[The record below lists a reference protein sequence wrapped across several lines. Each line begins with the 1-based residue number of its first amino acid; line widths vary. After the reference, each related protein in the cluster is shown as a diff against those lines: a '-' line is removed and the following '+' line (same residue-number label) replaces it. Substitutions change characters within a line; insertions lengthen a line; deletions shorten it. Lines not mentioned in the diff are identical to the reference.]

1 MSKLVLPWIVAI
13 ACFVAFGASF
23 SEVHRLKR
31 RIGEISRHTF
41 HDHVDVRRF
50 IIAAKLAEVDHPVVV
65 FGDSITEMAELP
77 RQLCGQTVIN
87 AGIGGMNS
95 SEAARLAPGLFKRQP
110 FLMVLAFGAND
121 VGASA
126 IEQNYSELIQIS
138 RRLSPRIVLIS
149 DTADA
154 ATEDEIKRAAVVA
167 ELPYVNPTIPAA
179 LKMTDAI
186 HYTSAAYRVWLP
198 ALEAAVA
205 KECG

>member
-1 MSKLVLPWIVAI
+1 MSKPVFPWIVAVI
-13 ACFVAFGASF
+13 CFAAFGASF

-41 HDHVDVRRF
+41 HDHADVRRF

-77 RQLCGQTVIN
+77 RQLCGQTVVN

-95 SEAARLAPGLFKRQP
+95 SEAARLAPGLFERPP

-121 VGASA
+121 VGATV
-126 IEQNYSELIQIS
+126 IEQNYSELIRIAK
-138 RRLSPRIVLIS
+138 RLSPRVVLIS
-149 DTADA
+149 DTADL
-154 ATEDEIKRAAVVA
+154 ATENGIKRAAVAA

-198 ALEAAVA
+198 ALETAVT